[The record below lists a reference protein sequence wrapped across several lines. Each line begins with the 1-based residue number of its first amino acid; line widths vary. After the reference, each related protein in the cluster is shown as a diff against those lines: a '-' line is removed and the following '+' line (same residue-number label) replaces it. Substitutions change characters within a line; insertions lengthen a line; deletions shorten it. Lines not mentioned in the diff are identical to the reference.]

1 MRRGN
6 ECRKDERSRFFAGDA
21 EKLDFDLAHRHR
33 DVCGEWR
40 LSNLSTISNIVVA
53 ISLPLSA
60 TKD

>member
-1 MRRGN
+1 MP
-6 ECRKDERSRFFAGDA
+6 KDERSRFFAGDA

-53 ISLPLSA
+53 ISSPLSA